1 MFKGFARV
9 TDVLSKE
16 NLIAKLSS
24 GCKAKED
31 WRIGTEH
38 EKFGFKKK
46 ILDQLHSTIFR
57 KYSVNYVQNTNGKK

>member
-1 MFKGFARV
+1 MCKGFARV

-24 GCKAKED
+24 GCKVKED

-46 ILDQLHSTIFR
+46 ILDQFLSMTFK
-57 KYSVNYVQNTNGKK
+57 KYSVNYVQNIIGKK

>member
-1 MFKGFARV
+1 MRKGFARV
-9 TDVLSKE
+9 KDVLSKE

-24 GCKAKED
+24 GCKVKED

-46 ILDQLHSTIFR
+46 RS
-57 KYSVNYVQNTNGKK
+57 

>member
-1 MFKGFARV
+1 MYQGFIRV

-24 GCKAKED
+24 GCKVKED

-46 ILDQLHSTIFR
+46 DLRPISFDDIQKI
-57 KYSVNYVQNTNGKK
+57 SVDI

>member
-1 MFKGFARV
+1 MCKGFVRV
-9 TDVLSKE
+9 TEVLSKE

-24 GCKAKED
+24 GCKVRED

-46 ILDQLHSTIFR
+46 DT
-57 KYSVNYVQNTNGKK
+57 K

>member
-1 MFKGFARV
+1 MCKGFARV

-24 GCKAKED
+24 GCKVKED

-46 ILDQLHSTIFR
+46 DLRPITFDDIQKIF
-57 KYSVNYVQNTNGKK
+57 SEL

>member
-1 MFKGFARV
+1 MYEGFIRV
-9 TDVLSKE
+9 KEVLSKE

-46 ILDQLHSTIFR
+46 DLKPITVEDIQIIFR
-57 KYSVNYVQNTNGKK
+57 EL